1 MVQTRSKRKRRD
13 ENERQENLVTAA
25 IQEFCKDSG
34 RLSHRLTDEE
44 IKNETLTNHVE
55 AKCREHH
62 NHSIRSIF

>member
-13 ENERQENLVTAA
+13 ENERQENLLTAA

-34 RLSHRLTDEE
+34 RLSHRLTDQ
-44 IKNETLTNHVE
+44 NEPTRNHVE
-55 AKCREHH
+55 AKCRMHN